1 MERKDI
7 KYLIDYIASHSEI
20 EEVEIK
26 TENLELRI
34 KKRPKNI
41 AASPSFVQAPT
52 PAIETVQAPLQTAQT
67 APQEVKA
74 TEEQTPK
81 PSNELTPIKSTLIG
95 TFYTS
100 QNPESPVLVK
110 VGDKIKKGQVL
121 CIIEAM
127 KLFNE
132 ITSDIEGEVVE
143 ICVEN
148 ASPVE
153 YEQDLFLIK
162 T

>member
-1 MERKDI
+1 MEKKDI
-7 KYLIDYIASHSEI
+7 KYLVDYIASHSEL
-20 EEVEIK
+20 EEVDIK
-26 TENLELRI
+26 TESLKLRV
-34 KKRPKNI
+34 KKRPRGI
-41 AASPSFVQAPT
+41 VSSTQVVTPVIETLQAPT
-52 PAIETVQAPLQTAQT
+52 QA
-67 APQEVKA
+67 APPPRQEVKE
-74 TEEQTPK
+74 TVEEVPK
-81 PSNELTPIKSTLIG
+81 ASEELTPIKSTLIG

-100 QNPESPVLVK
+100 QNPESPPFVK

-121 CIIEAM
+121 CVIEAM

-148 ASPVE
+148 ANPVE
-153 YEQDLFLIK
+153 YEQDLFLLK